1 MARRIKAF
9 ACEPAVS
16 DFIQNCHGYSV
27 DGGCRN
33 GVHRNHRNGGER
45 HGGERRG
52 GERHGG
58 YADGR
63 GNGGGS
69 GNRSGNG
76 AADGSFQNCGFVNLR
91 GPPPKGPAVKRA
103 QRS

>member
-33 GVHRNHRNGGER
+33 GVHRNGGER
-45 HGGERRG
+45 HGGERR
-52 GERHGG
+52 GG

-69 GNRSGNG
+69 GNLSGNG

>member
-27 DGGCRN
+27 DGSCRN
-33 GVHRNHRNGGER
+33 GVHRNGGER

-52 GERHGG
+52 G

-69 GNRSGNG
+69 GNLSGNG

>member
-1 MARRIKAF
+1 MRLANRRL
-9 ACEPAVS
+9 S
-16 DFIQNCHGYSV
+16 DDHIAPNWWSWSDGYSV

-33 GVHRNHRNGGER
+33 GVHRNGGER

>member
-33 GVHRNHRNGGER
+33 GVHRN
-45 HGGERRG
+45 G